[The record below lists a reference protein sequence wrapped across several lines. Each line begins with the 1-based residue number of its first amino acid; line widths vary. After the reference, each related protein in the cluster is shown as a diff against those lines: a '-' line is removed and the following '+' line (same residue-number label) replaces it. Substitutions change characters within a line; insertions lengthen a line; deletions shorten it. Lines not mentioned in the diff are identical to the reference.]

1 MLSAI
6 RKPGSY
12 TPVAVIALLG
22 LLLTAGAM
30 ILFERAHQREKTAR
44 FGQEVSERAAL
55 LAERLNRDVSIIR
68 GVDSYASVTPDLTGG
83 QFRAFAREQ
92 VRDAEVV
99 QALEWISVL
108 HDHERPMFE
117 ARMRAMGHPDFT
129 IREFDAAGRLV
140 AAARRPRY
148 LPVTQV
154 EPLAG
159 NEAAL
164 GLDLASDPKR
174 LDALQ
179 QACIEDRVILTR
191 RLRLAQEGS
200 GVLVVSPVHAPG
212 ASSTCGQG
220 LRGYVVG
227 LFRLS
232 LIVRKALANS
242 APYPVDLYLYDE
254 DAGADDLPLHYEPSS
269 LHGKAPVPLSKA
281 ALLAGPHLSL
291 PISVAGR
298 TWSVVG
304 RPIPALIDEPR
315 PFLPWVP
322 LAGLIMT
329 AGICAY
335 LAGGES
341 RHRRQRLL
349 TEALASSNA
358 RLEDEASVRR
368 HVEESLQ
375 VRTLTLSRRV
385 REVNGLYALSKLS
398 TDPALDWRQV
408 CRQAVDL
415 LPRSSGGVEDAGAR
429 VTVEGEVFES
439 SGFRAL
445 GRRVSCPVLA
455 DGRPVGEI
463 ELFLVDDGGGDE
475 NAFLSA
481 AAEIIGRHMQAHRT
495 QKALE
500 AAKASA
506 ERATEAKA
514 RFFAA
519 ASHDLRQ
526 PLQAMHLF
534 LHILRQRLDDPKSID
549 IASKLGEAM
558 KTADGLLDAL
568 LQVGRLDAGTVQA
581 EPTEFAVG
589 DLLARL
595 GDEFSLQA
603 RAKNLRLAVVRSSV
617 AVRSDPVLLGR
628 VLGNLLSNA
637 LRYTRRGGV
646 LLGARRRGDMLRL
659 MVVDSG
665 IGIQPHEVDSIFQ
678 EFYQVS
684 NPERDQARGL
694 GLGLAIVDRMARL
707 LGHRVRVA
715 SVPGRGSCFC
725 IDVPIA
731 SGAPLAAPALPAAT
745 DEPALVGMLVAVVE
759 NEPSQREGLDLLLTQ
774 WGCTVVA
781 GASAEEVVSG
791 LSRRRPDLVLSDFR
805 LKGGQ
810 TGLDAARRILAATG
824 AAAPCVILTGD
835 TSPERIK
842 QAQQSGFRLLHKP
855 VDPPIL
861 MALLRDLIRRER
873 RRAS

>member
-1 MLSAI
+1 MWSAK
-6 RKPGSY
+6 RKPGPY
-12 TPVAVIALLG
+12 APIAIIALLG
-22 LLLTAGAM
+22 LLLTAGSM
-30 ILFERAHQREKTAR
+30 ILFERAHQREQTAR
-44 FGQEVSERAAL
+44 FGQEVGERASL

-68 GVDSYASVTPDLTGG
+68 GVDSYASVTPGLTGG

-99 QALEWISVL
+99 QVLEWISVL

-117 ARMRAMGHPDFT
+117 ARMRAMGYRDFR
-129 IREFDAAGRLV
+129 IREFDDSGRLV
-140 AAARRPRY
+140 PAATRERY

-159 NEAAL
+159 NEAVL

-174 LDALQ
+174 AEALRK
-179 QACIEDRVILTR
+179 ACQEDRAIITPQ
-191 RLRLAQEGS
+191 LRLAQEGT

-212 ASSTCGQG
+212 EAATCDEG

-227 LFRLS
+227 LFRIS
-232 LIVRKALANS
+232 LIVRKALEGS

-254 DAGADDLPLHYEPSS
+254 DAADGALHYEPSA
-269 LHGKAPVPLSKA
+269 LHVRAPAPLSKA
-281 ALLAGPHLSL
+281 AVLAGPHLSL
-291 PISVAGR
+291 PIAVAGR
-298 TWSVVG
+298 TWSLVA
-304 RPIPALIDEPR
+304 RPLPELLAAPR

-322 LAGLIMT
+322 LAGLVMT

-349 TEALASSNA
+349 TEALAASNA
-358 RLEDEASVRR
+358 RLEDEAAVRG
-368 HVEESLQ
+368 HVEENLK

-398 TDPALDWRQV
+398 TDPALGWRQV

-415 LPRSSGGVEDAGAR
+415 LPRSAGGVEDAGAR

-439 SGFRAL
+439 GGFRAL

-455 DGRPVGEI
+455 DGRAVGEI
-463 ELFLVDDGGGDE
+463 ELFLLDDGGGDD

-481 AAEIIGRHMQAHRT
+481 AAEILGRHMHAHRT

-549 IASKLGEAM
+549 IAAKLGEAM

-589 DLLARL
+589 DLLTRL

-603 RAKNLRLAVVRSSV
+603 RAKNLRLAVVKSSV

-646 LLGARRRGDMLRL
+646 VLGARRRGNMLRL

-707 LGHRVRVA
+707 LGHQVQVA

-725 IDVPIA
+725 VDVPIA
-731 SGAPLAAPALPAAT
+731 AGPIQAPVAPVTT
-745 DEPALVGMLVAVVE
+745 DSPALVGLLVAVVE

-774 WGCTVVA
+774 WGCTVVS

-791 LSRRRPDLVLSDFR
+791 LARRRPDLVLSDFR

-810 TGLDAARRILAATG
+810 TGLDAARRILTATG

-835 TSPERIK
+835 TSAERIK

-855 VDPPIL
+855 VDPPVL
-861 MALLRDLIRRER
+861 MALLRDLARRER
-873 RRAS
+873 RRAAI